1 MMTRILAD
9 ISKAMLNA
17 LAVGLAVAV
26 LMVAGT
32 IFLIA
37 RKRS

>member
-9 ISKAMLNA
+9 LSKAMLNA

-26 LMVAGT
+26 LMVSGAF
-32 IFLIA
+32 FLLT
-37 RKRS
+37 RKRP